1 MKRVVFLAVLSVLL
15 AGCGS
20 SARYQQDEVVEI
32 GYGTQ
37 VKRRLTN
44 SVSSLKMEKEK
55 TQVYNTIYDFIR
67 GRVAGVTVTPENR
80 IVIRGVNSINSSSDP
95 LFIVDGSEVTDISTI
110 NPMDVESVNVIKDGS
125 SAIYGMRG
133 ANGVIIITT
142 RKR

>member
-1 MKRVVFLAVLSVLL
+1 MLSVLL